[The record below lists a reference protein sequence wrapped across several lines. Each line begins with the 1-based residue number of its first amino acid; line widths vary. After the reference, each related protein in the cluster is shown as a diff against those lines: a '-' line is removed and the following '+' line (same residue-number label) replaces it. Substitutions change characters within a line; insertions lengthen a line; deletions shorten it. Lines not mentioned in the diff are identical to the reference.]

1 MITIQCISLASK
13 PERRAFMAE
22 QFAQLALPHRFF
34 DAIQIDLSAGW
45 PTSYDRQRRLAYTGV
60 DLRAGEMGCFL
71 SHRQVWLEFLQ
82 TDAPYC
88 LVLEDD
94 VLISPDFPAVVEALC
109 QMPQHWNFVRFFEM
123 FPKRSVPAQAITGKY
138 HLIDY
143 LQQPNGTQ
151 GYLLNRHAAKI
162 LLAHTATMWHTIDNT
177 IDREWEHGLWLKG
190 INPDA
195 LSHQLE
201 FETTL
206 GAWQKAHLP
215 WQRKIAV
222 GWFRV
227 GSNLR
232 KQLWLQK
239 KRLQLRLRSTFK
251 SR

>member
-22 QFAQLALPHRFF
+22 QFAQRNLSHRFF
-34 DAIQIDLSAGW
+34 DAIQVDLSAGW
-45 PTSYDRQRRLAYTGV
+45 PASYDRQRRLAYTGV

-71 SHRQVWLEFLQ
+71 SHRQVWMEFLQ
-82 TDAPYC
+82 TNEPCC

-94 VLISPDFPAVVEALC
+94 VSISADLTTVVEALC
-109 QMPQHWNFVRFFEM
+109 RMPQHWHFVRLFEM
-123 FPKRSVPAQAITGKY
+123 FQRRKFPAKTITGKY

-143 LQQPNGTQ
+143 LHQPNGTQ
-151 GYLLNRHAAKI
+151 GYLMDRHAAKV

-206 GAWQKAHLP
+206 GTWQKAHLS
-215 WQRKIAV
+215 WRQKIAV
-222 GWFRV
+222 GCFRL

-232 KQLWLQK
+232 KQLWLLK
-239 KRLQLRLRSTFK
+239 KRLQLRLRSTFQAN
-251 SR
+251 